1 MTRIKT
7 SPVWTDLSLPL
18 TAKRPAGRV
27 KAPQSGRRASTNY
40 RTRKQTISPRL
51 IFIAKYNFN
60 HERIKLAN
68 DPGVYL
74 MRPQTLYHQLLMFTR
89 SERSSW
95 SLTSGPNGRFEPPRR
110 ASGKSLIPQVL
121 VTFPTQRFINILLM
135 SLRIS
140 EDIGWASQVSDI
152 LLLKGNENTKCIIF
166 VNAWMTTKVTILI
179 VFKVLC

>member
-18 TAKRPAGRV
+18 AAKRPAGRV
-27 KAPQSGRRASTNY
+27 KAPQSGRRRASTNY

-95 SLTSGPNGRFEPPRR
+95 SLTSGPNGRFEPPHR
-110 ASGKSLIPQVL
+110 AAPRKWQITHTTSPRD
-121 VTFPTQRFINILLM
+121 FPNATQCFINISLM

-140 EDIGWASQVSDI
+140 EVIGWAGWVSDI
-152 LLLKGNENTKCIIF
+152 LLL
-166 VNAWMTTKVTILI
+166 
-179 VFKVLC
+179 

>member
-1 MTRIKT
+1 MTRIKS
-7 SPVWTDLSLPL
+7 SPVPL
-18 TAKRPAGRV
+18 AAKRPAGRV
-27 KAPQSGRRASTNY
+27 KAPQSGPRRRASTNY

-95 SLTSGPNGRFEPPRR
+95 SLTSGPNGRFEPPPPRKWQITHTTSPR
-110 ASGKSLIPQVL
+110 DFPNATLHKHLINVIT
-121 VTFPTQRFINILLM
+121 VFWGYWMGER
-135 SLRIS
+135 S
-140 EDIGWASQVSDI
+140 ERYPLTWG
-152 LLLKGNENTKCIIF
+152 
-166 VNAWMTTKVTILI
+166 
-179 VFKVLC
+179 